1 MSVCPQML
9 ICLFSNHCRVF
20 HLVYYILTFLSI
32 EIEVFC
38 LPNQP
43 HCYNVFY
50 FSSFI
55 LKLAELPSKI
65 IDAFW
70 RQTVYIKDEARNGGI
85 DLEYIPIDYS
95 FRNISVLTTWNLHDN
110 LPKSIRRSSSFQS
123 VLQQRGFFHSLTCF
137 PFALSLLFCEIR
149 YATVKREERRIG
161 LGIESLIC
169 WEWVYI

>member
-1 MSVCPQML
+1 MSVYPELL

-20 HLVYYILTFLSI
+20 HLVYYILIFLSI

-43 HCYNVFY
+43 HCYDVFCV
-50 FSSFI
+50 SSFI

-70 RQTVYIKDEARNGGI
+70 RQTVYVKGEGRNGRI

-110 LPKSIRRSSSFQS
+110 LPKSIRRYGSFQS
-123 VLQQRGFFHSLTCF
+123 VLQERAFFHSLTF
-137 PFALSLLFCEIR
+137 SFCTFI
-149 YATVKREERRIG
+149 AI
-161 LGIESLIC
+161 LCNQLC
-169 WEWVYI
+169 NC